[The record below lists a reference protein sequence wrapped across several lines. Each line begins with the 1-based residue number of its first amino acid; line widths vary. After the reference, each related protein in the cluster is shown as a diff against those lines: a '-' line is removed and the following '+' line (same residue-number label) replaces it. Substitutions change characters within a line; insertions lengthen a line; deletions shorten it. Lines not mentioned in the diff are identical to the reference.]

1 MLLALIVCDSYI
13 SIITYRA
20 EYQRK
25 VAPLLCDFV
34 PLRLL
39 LGFDIMRRMTTSN
52 DSHTHTRRIG
62 RTIAGAIIALLVLG
76 GLLALDL
83 ANRGL
88 FWQFAW
94 ERTGEEEPVAQIRG
108 LVQWTVGQFRAPLDL
123 DPMVAIDHTNVNPYG
138 VNTFWEQEV
147 ETAKI
152 EAQAQMI
159 ADAGYRWI
167 RQQFVWEDIE
177 VDGRGQFTDSRNDLD
192 GDGQPDTIDAWLKY
206 DRIVDTAERYGLQ
219 IQGRLDNP
227 PDWSR
232 SDPEIGD
239 FGPPDDLQDFV
250 NFAVAVAERYQGRVT
265 HFQVW
270 NEPNLGFEWGE
281 RPVDPERYTELLC
294 RTYDALKAVDSDI
307 VVITGALAPTV
318 DLSGY
323 NLDDFIFLQRM
334 YNAGA
339 ADCFDVLSM
348 QGYGLFSGPTDERR
362 HPTRINIAHNLYI
375 RDMMVRNGDAHKP
388 IWISEAAWNAEPSL
402 EEFPG
407 EIIGRG
413 VFGRVTQDQA
423 AEYLPIYYERAQRE
437 WPWIGVVN
445 TWFFTRASD
454 AERNQAF
461 YYFRMV
467 EPDYTPD
474 RDPPFTPLPVYESMR
489 DFINSETPTL
499 YRGVHQA
506 ANHWAIGFI
515 ENGAVTFTAHGTDL
529 RLTWRGAA
537 SLDVALGGA
546 TLALDGVLGAEN
558 TYTASL
564 ELSSTLP
571 ETRTLTLNAADDFTL
586 ETVTVIDRGTSNILP
601 YAVAGFVAVLMLL
614 LAIVDGLRS
623 RGR

>member
-1 MLLALIVCDSYI
+1 MLA
-13 SIITYRA
+13 
-20 EYQRK
+20 
-25 VAPLLCDFV
+25 
-34 PLRLL
+34 
-39 LGFDIMRRMTTSN
+39 MTTPTN
-52 DSHTHTRRIG
+52 QPTHTRRWM
-62 RTIAGAIIALLVLG
+62 RTLTGVFVALLILG

-108 LVQWTVGQFRAPLDL
+108 LIQWGVGEFRAPLEL
-123 DPMVAIDHTNVNPYG
+123 APMVEIQHANVNPYG

-147 ETAKI
+147 DPAKI
-152 EAQAQMI
+152 EAQAGMI
-159 ADAGYRWI
+159 ADAGYAWI

-177 VDGRGQFTDSRNDLD
+177 VDGRGQFTDSRNDMD
-192 GDGQPDTIDAWLKY
+192 GDGAIDTIDAWDKY
-206 DRIVDTAERYGLQ
+206 DRMVDIAERYGLQ

-232 SDPEIGD
+232 SDPTIGD

-281 RPVDPERYTELLC
+281 RPVDPESYTELLC
-294 RTYDALKAVDSDI
+294 RTHDALKAVDPEI

-334 YNAGA
+334 YDAGA
-339 ADCFDVLSM
+339 SDCFDVLSM
-348 QGYGLFSGPTDERR
+348 QGYGLFSGPTDQRR
-362 HPTRINIAHNLYI
+362 HPTKINIAHNLFI

-413 VFGRVTQDQA
+413 VFGRVTQQQA
-423 AEYLPIYYERAQRE
+423 AEYLPLYYERVQRE

-454 AERNQAF
+454 LEQNQAF

-467 EPDYTPD
+467 EPDYTAD
-474 RDPPFTPLPVYESMR
+474 REPPYTPLPVYEAMR
-489 DFINSETPTL
+489 EYITTTTPIL
-499 YRGVHQA
+499 HVGVHQA
-506 ANHWAIGFI
+506 SGHWAIGFI
-515 ENGAVTFTAHGTDL
+515 ENGRVTFTSHGTDT
-529 RLTWRGAA
+529 RITWRG
-537 SLDVALGGA
+537 DETVRVGDA
-546 TLALDGVLGAEN
+546 TGSYEPFTLEGTPGEDGL
-558 TYTASL
+558 YTAKIPVTF
-564 ELSSTLP
+564 TLP
-571 ETRTLTLNAADDFTL
+571 QTQTFTLTSDGDFSL
-586 ETVTVIDRGTSNILP
+586 ETVTVTDHSVSNVLP
-601 YAVAGFVAVLMLL
+601 YAVAGFVGVLMLL
-614 LAIVDGLRS
+614 IAIADGLRS